1 MTTRVDAPLDRRVW
15 RIAFVIVFGAFASG
29 LDASLTNIGLSTI
42 GTDLRAGLAQVQW
55 VANGYLV
62 AMAVSL
68 PLCGW
73 LTRRIGAGRLW
84 LYALACFTV
93 ASGLCATATGLM
105 WLVALRIVQG
115 LAAGLLVPA
124 GQTVLGQAVGKDRL
138 GRMMSTLG
146 IVVSLAPAL
155 GPVVGGVLLHSLAWP
170 WLFLINLP
178 IGVVGLLLGLRVIPR
193 GQPGASTRLD
203 WLGFAWI
210 GLGLPLVLYGLTVP
224 ATIALIV
231 GALAL
236 LAFGLRTARRPN
248 PLLDLTVYR
257 NRGYLLATLATG
269 CGGALMFG
277 SALIFPLYF
286 ENLHHD
292 PALTAGI
299 RLLATGLGTGTIVPI
314 AGRLTDRHG
323 GGLIATIGAA
333 CALATTIPFALL
345 GADANPVLIEVLL
358 ALFGMAIGLT
368 ILPPSIVAFKAVR
381 TDQLPD
387 ATTQISIVQRVGG
400 AIGGAVFT
408 VVLSEHLA
416 ADRLHAFQLTF
427 WLLAGT
433 AALTLVLSGLLY
445 RAGRCHTDRVL
456 DDKLNRP

>member
-1 MTTRVDAPLDRRVW
+1 MTTRLDAPPDRQVW

-42 GTDLRAGLAQVQW
+42 GADLHAGLAQVQW

-93 ASGLCATATGLM
+93 ASGLCATANSLV

-115 LAAGLLVPA
+115 LAAGLLIPA

-146 IVVSLAPAL
+146 IVVALAPAL
-155 GPVVGGVLLHSLAWP
+155 GPVVGGVLLHSVSWP

-178 IGVVGLLLGLRVIPR
+178 IGVLGLLLGLRTIPR
-193 GQPGASTRLD
+193 GQPGATTRLD

-210 GLGLPLVLYGLTVP
+210 GVGLPLALYGLTAP
-224 ATIALIV
+224 AAIALIV
-231 GALAL
+231 GAAAL
-236 LAFGLRTARRPN
+236 LAFALRTVRRPN
-248 PLLDLTVYR
+248 PLLDPTVYR
-257 NRGYLLATLATG
+257 NRGYLLATLAAA

-286 ENLHHD
+286 EDLHHD

-299 RLLATGLGTGTIVPI
+299 RLLAMGLGTGATVPI

-323 GGLIATIGAA
+323 GGIIATIGAA
-333 CALATTIPFALL
+333 CVLATTIPFAVL
-345 GADANPVLIEVLL
+345 GADANPVLIEILL

-368 ILPPSIVAFKAVR
+368 VVPPSIAAFKAVR
-381 TDQLPD
+381 ADQLPD

-408 VVLSEHLA
+408 VVLSDHLA
-416 ADRLHAFQLTF
+416 ADRQHAFQITF
-427 WLLAGT
+427 WLLTGT
-433 AALTLVLSGLLY
+433 ATITLALSALLHLAGSTHDQSVGRHDRRLS
-445 RAGRCHTDRVL
+445 
-456 DDKLNRP
+456 